1 MEDLI
6 RWIVEFVHDTGYV
19 GIFVMTFLESTFLPI
34 PSEITM
40 VPAGYLIF
48 QGKMDFW
55 LVFFSSVFGTTGG
68 AALNYAIARRFGRP
82 LLQKY
87 KRFLLLND
95 LRLAK
100 MDVFFEKHGE
110 VSTFTG
116 RLLPGVRHFISIPAG
131 IAKMNIHKF
140 WIYTSLGGGLWM
152 LALIGV
158 GYYIGNNED
167 MIRQTVKQLVGFIV
181 VGSVVFVAAYA
192 YYQRKKSRSS
202 QKNSG

>member
-1 MEDLI
+1 MEELI

-40 VPAGYLIF
+40 VPAGYLVF

-55 LVFFSSVFGTTGG
+55 LVFIASVLGTAGG
-68 AALNYAIARRFGRP
+68 ALLNYAIAYRFGRP

-87 KRFLLLND
+87 KRFFFLND
-95 LRLAK
+95 QRINK
-100 MDVFFEKHGE
+100 IEVFFDKHGE
-110 VSTFTG
+110 ISTFTG

-131 IAKMNIHKF
+131 IAKMNINKF
-140 WIYTSLGGGLWM
+140 FIYTSLGGGLWM

-158 GYYIGNNED
+158 GYYIGDNEAV
-167 MIRQTVKQLVGFIV
+167 IRDTLEKLIGFIV
-181 VGSVVFVAAYA
+181 VGSVFFIAGYA
-192 YYQRKKSRSS
+192 YYQRKKKSKSS
-202 QKNSG
+202 